1 MTICSKL
8 TLCKTP
14 NFLGFISVACLFLLT
29 ACAGGE
35 KQDLG
40 RQEFASKIFK
50 PYRADVVQGNIISK
64 EQIDMVK
71 VGMAKEQIKQI
82 LGTPLL
88 NDIFHADRWDYVFA
102 YKRGDNQHFESRAV
116 TLQFKGNVLSKIAM
130 EEEVPTEKALI
141 AEIDQIRKGEKTQKM
156 PASRDDDANV
166 RMAPSVTNPTSGVG
180 IPPGGTR

>member
-35 KQDLG
+35 KQDTS
-40 RQEFASKIFK
+40 RQELASRIFK

-64 EQIDMVK
+64 EQMDMVK

-88 NDIFHADRWDYVFA
+88 TDVFHADRWDYVFA
-102 YKRGDNQHFESRAV
+102 YKRGDNQHFESRVV
-116 TLQFKGNVLSKIAM
+116 TLQFKGNVLLKVAS
-130 EEEVPTEKALI
+130 EEEVPTEKDLV
-141 AEIDQIRKGEKTQKM
+141 AEIDQIRKGEKKQKM
-156 PASRDDDANV
+156 PASRNGDSNV
-166 RMAPSVTNPTSGVG
+166 RMAPTVTNPTSGVG
-180 IPPGGTR
+180 IPPGGAR